1 MSYPRAGAF
10 VSFVPYALLT
20 PGKQL
25 GTEVPLRLEQAEDR
39 EAGCSVRLWETL
51 LHGRTAGDPGK
62 AN

>member
-10 VSFVPYALLT
+10 VSYAFLM

-25 GTEVPLRLEQAEDR
+25 GTEVPLRLEQVEDR
-39 EAGCSVRLWETL
+39 EAGCSVRLWEIL